1 MVRELD
7 VSDRMVKEAYRK
19 GGTEWAS
26 EGTQC
31 RGYAHRGAA
40 GQQSPV
46 RRRAWEWWWGQE
58 GKGGTEGMSK
68 DLDML
73 GVTGLLD
80 IQEEKPSR
88 Q

>member
-1 MVRELD
+1 MC
-7 VSDRMVKEAYRK
+7 
-19 GGTEWAS
+19 G
-26 EGTQC
+26 
-31 RGYAHRGAA
+31 
-40 GQQSPV
+40 
-46 RRRAWEWWWGQE
+46 WWWWWWGGQE